1 MYFKKGAIFFTAAA
15 VLLIIASCA
24 RTITFSH
31 DMRERINL
39 LDDDLK
45 KVQFYV
51 SEKIIIQR
59 EFVNWKS
66 EINPQHDL
74 RQIGNHYLETVVIN
88 TNTPGIVVEANDDE
102 LHVSFE
108 PDPNFYLVFC
118 RNCSEKKINS
128 DLYTLLTWKVK
139 GKDVDKVE
147 DSILFDDISDSAKLH
162 FTEYGNQDFY
172 IANNCNG
179 AYLKLKNKIVKNF
192 KKTRRVLPGIIIP
205 DD

>member
-1 MYFKKGAIFFTAAA
+1 MYLKKGAIIFTAVVA
-15 VLLIIASCA
+15 LLIIASCA
-24 RTITFSH
+24 RTVTFSH

-66 EINPQHDL
+66 EINSQHDL

-88 TNTPGIVVEANDDE
+88 TNTPGIVVEVNDDE

-108 PDPNFYLVFC
+108 PNPNFYLVFC
-118 RNCSEKKINS
+118 RNCSEKKIDS

-139 GKDVDKVE
+139 GKEVEKVK
-147 DSILFDDISDSAKLH
+147 DSILFGDISDTAKLH

-172 IANNCNG
+172 IPNNSQG
-179 AYLKLKNKIVKNF
+179 AYLKLKDKVVTNF
-192 KKTRRVLPGIIIP
+192 KKTTTVLPGIIIP

>member
-1 MYFKKGAIFFTAAA
+1 MYLKKGAFFLTAVI

-24 RTITFSH
+24 RTIIFSH
-31 DMRERINL
+31 DMRDRINL

-66 EINPQHDL
+66 EINSEHDL
-74 RQIGNHYLETVVIN
+74 RQIGNHYLETVEIN
-88 TNTPGIVVEANDDE
+88 TNTPGIVVEANEDE

-118 RNCSEKKINS
+118 RNCSEKKKDT

-139 GKDVDKVE
+139 GRDLETVE
-147 DSILFDDISDSAKLH
+147 NSILFGDVSDNAKMF

-172 IANNCNG
+172 IANNCHG
-179 AYLKLKNKIVKNF
+179 AYLKLKDKIVKNF
-192 KKTRRVLPGIIIP
+192 KKSRRVLPGIIIP